1 MSNLLVIFLL
11 LGYIAN
17 FMKICNLTSQLS
29 EHGFDIDNAIE
40 ISLREFTSYQSSNEM
55 MEVMV
60 KVIAFMFT
68 NYLNIM
74 KIYKINSN
82 SVKFSFL

>member
-29 EHGFDIDNAIE
+29 EHGFDIDNAID

-68 NYLNIM
+68 NYLN
-74 KIYKINSN
+74 KVYKINSN
-82 SVKFSFL
+82 SVEFSFL